1 MTGSIP
7 DALAIV
13 AALILAVVF
22 VVAAAAKLRAGAA
35 TAADF
40 ASLGLPRPELW
51 ATAVPVVEL
60 ATAAVLAIA
69 PGWGGVLSFALL
81 SAFTTNLALVLR
93 SGRVASCAC
102 FGGASTSQVSAR
114 HLVRNGVLLALA
126 LLAATSDGW
135 F

>member
-1 MTGSIP
+1 MTGSISG
-7 DALAIV
+7 V
-13 AALILAVVF
+13 AAIAAALVLALVF
-22 VVAAAAKLRAGAA
+22 AVAAVAKLRDRAA
-35 TAADF
+35 TATDF

-51 ATAVPVVEL
+51 ATAVPVMEL
-60 ATAAVLAIA
+60 ATAAVLVVA
-69 PGWGGVLSFALL
+69 PGWGGVVSFALL

-102 FGGASTSQVSAR
+102 FGGSSATPVSAR
-114 HLVRNGVLLALA
+114 HLIRNGVLLVLA